1 MSGSPETVV
10 RQLFERI
17 NSGDVD
23 SALELITTD
32 ARFVVPPEASAEPDT
47 YEGHEGARRYFDGFE
62 GILDDVRF
70 GLIDLEEVAP
80 GTILAA
86 VRLSGRGAA
95 TGIPVEQETHGVL
108 IVRDGLVSYI
118 TIYNEREAAVEGIR
132 SGLR

>member
-17 NSGDVD
+17 NFGDVD

-62 GILDDVRF
+62 GILDDVHF

-95 TGIPVEQETHGVL
+95 TGIPVAQETHGVL

-118 TIYNEREAAVEGIR
+118 TIYNERQAALEGIR